1 MEKEKDLKPSNELIL
16 LAQKMIFYPNVI
28 KLVDIKDEL
37 LKTIEKIKKKRLKDF
52 TDLMVECKLI
62 N

>member
-1 MEKEKDLKPSNELIL
+1 MEKEKDLKLSNELIL

>member
-1 MEKEKDLKPSNELIL
+1 VEKEKDLKPSNELIL